1 MSKDGAPASA
11 IAELLGR
18 LRTRSGFSAEAI
30 SLERLRAMLVS
41 RAVESRV
48 RGAEEAARAAL
59 ENPSDYAR
67 IEAHFAPPETWLFR
81 YPESF
86 ELLRAFAAAR
96 NGRVIRALVVGAGGW
111 CEPCS
116 LAAALLDG
124 APASS
129 ITIDAFDRNPLL
141 FPVPPRFA
149 GVHLRGGMPAW
160 AERFFADAGDARSAQ
175 PQLSAI
181 IRTSVGEAGESTAAL
196 IASGRRFDIVSF
208 RNVAIYLNADV
219 RRAVFR
225 NLSALVDDD
234 GVLLVGHAEMPVAVE
249 LTGFSAHSHAGA
261 FALERAPIAPMS
273 ISMSISMP
281 MSMPTT
287 TPQAIDPEVY
297 RSSVAPASEIAS
309 APLGATAT
317 PRPPTSPI
325 RVARPLDP
333 IEALRA
339 EIFRMPADAV
349 LHVQLA
355 TALDERGDRA
365 AAAES
370 VGKALYLDRFCE
382 EALVLAAR
390 FADARGASAD
400 AQRYRMRALRV
411 HLEKMHDDDA

>member
-1 MSKDGAPASA
+1 MSKEGAPASA

-30 SLERLRAMLVS
+30 SLERLRAMLAS
-41 RAVESRV
+41 RAVETRV

-116 LAAALLDG
+116 LAAALLEG

-181 IRTSVGEAGESTAAL
+181 IRTSIGEAGESTAAL

-249 LTGFSAHSHAGA
+249 LTGFSAHSHSGA

-287 TPQAIDPEVY
+287 TPQAIDPEAY

-339 EIFRMPADAV
+339 EIFRMPADAA
-349 LHVQLA
+349 LHVRLA
-355 TALDERGDRA
+355 AALDERGDRA

>member
-11 IAELLGR
+11 IADLLGR

-30 SLERLRAMLVS
+30 SLERLRVMLVS

-86 ELLRAFAAAR
+86 ELVRAFAAAR

-116 LAAALLDG
+116 LAAALLEG

-141 FPVPPRFA
+141 FPAAPRFA

-181 IRTSVGEAGESTAAL
+181 IRTSIGEAGESTAAL

-249 LTGFSAHSHAGA
+249 MTGFSAHSHAGA
-261 FALERAPIAPMS
+261 FALERAAIAPMS
-273 ISMSISMP
+273 ISMS

-287 TPQAIDPEVY
+287 TPQTIDPEAY
-297 RSSVAPASEIAS
+297 RSIVAS
-309 APLGATAT
+309 ASASVGATAT
-317 PRPPTSPI
+317 PRPPASPI
-325 RVARPLDP
+325 RAARPLDP

-339 EIFRMPADAV
+339 EIFRMPADAA
-349 LHVQLA
+349 LHVRLA
-355 TALDERGDRA
+355 AALDERGDRA

>member
-1 MSKDGAPASA
+1 MSKNGVPASA

-30 SLERLRAMLVS
+30 SLERLRVMLVS

-86 ELLRAFAAAR
+86 ELVRAFAAAR

-116 LAAALLDG
+116 LAAALLEG

-141 FPVPPRFA
+141 FPVAPRFA

-181 IRTSVGEAGESTAAL
+181 IRTSIGEAGESTAAL
-196 IASGRRFDIVSF
+196 IASGRRLDIVSF

-225 NLSALVDDD
+225 SLSALVDDD

-249 LTGFSAHSHAGA
+249 MTGFSAHSHAGA
-261 FALERAPIAPMS
+261 FALERAAIAPMS
-273 ISMSISMP
+273 ISMS

-287 TPQAIDPEVY
+287 TPQTIDPEAY
-297 RSSVAPASEIAS
+297 RSIVAS
-309 APLGATAT
+309 ASASVGATAT
-317 PRPPTSPI
+317 PRPPASPI
-325 RVARPLDP
+325 RAARPLDP

-339 EIFRMPADAV
+339 EIFRMPADAA
-349 LHVQLA
+349 LHVRLA
-355 TALDERGDRA
+355 AALDERGDRA

>member
-1 MSKDGAPASA
+1 MSKEGAPASA

-30 SLERLRAMLVS
+30 SLERLRVMLVS

-86 ELLRAFAAAR
+86 ELVRAFAAAR

-141 FPVPPRFA
+141 FPAAPRFA

-225 NLSALVDDD
+225 SLSALVDDD

-249 LTGFSAHSHAGA
+249 MTGFSAHSHAGA

-273 ISMSISMP
+273 ISMS

-287 TPQAIDPEVY
+287 TPQTIDPEAY
-297 RSSVAPASEIAS
+297 RSIVAS
-309 APLGATAT
+309 ASASVGATAT
-317 PRPPTSPI
+317 PRLPASPI
-325 RVARPLDP
+325 RAARPLDP

-339 EIFRMPADAV
+339 EIFRMPADAA
-349 LHVQLA
+349 LHVRLA
-355 TALDERGDRA
+355 AALDERGDRA

>member
-11 IAELLGR
+11 IADLLGR

-30 SLERLRAMLVS
+30 SLERLRVMLVS
-41 RAVESRV
+41 RAVEMRV

-116 LAAALLDG
+116 LAAALLEG

-181 IRTSVGEAGESTAAL
+181 IRTSIGEAGESTAAL

-249 LTGFSAHSHAGA
+249 LTGFSAHSHSGA

-273 ISMSISMP
+273 ISMS
-281 MSMPTT
+281 MPTT
-287 TPQAIDPEVY
+287 TPQAIDPEAY
-297 RSSVAPASEIAS
+297 RSVVASAS

-317 PRPPTSPI
+317 PRPPASPI

-339 EIFRMPADAV
+339 EIFRMPADAA
-349 LHVQLA
+349 LHVRLA
-355 TALDERGDRA
+355 AALDERGDRA

>member
-1 MSKDGAPASA
+1 MSKEGVPASA

-30 SLERLRAMLVS
+30 SLERLRVMLVS

-86 ELLRAFAAAR
+86 ELVRAFAAAR

-141 FPVPPRFA
+141 FPVAPRFA

-225 NLSALVDDD
+225 SLSALVDDD

-249 LTGFSAHSHAGA
+249 MTGFSAHSHAGA

-273 ISMSISMP
+273 ISMS

-287 TPQAIDPEVY
+287 TPQTIDPEAY
-297 RSSVAPASEIAS
+297 RSIVAS
-309 APLGATAT
+309 ASASVGATAT
-317 PRPPTSPI
+317 PRLPASPI

-339 EIFRMPADAV
+339 EIFRMPADAA
-349 LHVQLA
+349 LHVRLA
-355 TALDERGDRA
+355 AALDERGDRA

>member
-1 MSKDGAPASA
+1 MSKEGVPASA

-30 SLERLRAMLVS
+30 SLERLRVMLVS

-86 ELLRAFAAAR
+86 ELVRAFAAAR

-116 LAAALLDG
+116 LAAALLEG

-141 FPVPPRFA
+141 FPAAPRFA

-181 IRTSVGEAGESTAAL
+181 IRTSIGEAGESTAAL

-249 LTGFSAHSHAGA
+249 MTGFSAHSHAGA
-261 FALERAPIAPMS
+261 FALERAAIAPMS
-273 ISMSISMP
+273 ISMS

-287 TPQAIDPEVY
+287 TPQTIDPEAY
-297 RSSVAPASEIAS
+297 RSIVAS
-309 APLGATAT
+309 ASASVGATAT
-317 PRPPTSPI
+317 PRLPASPI
-325 RVARPLDP
+325 RAARPLDP

-339 EIFRMPADAV
+339 EIFRMPADAA
-349 LHVQLA
+349 LHVRLA
-355 TALDERGDRA
+355 AALDERGDRA

>member
-1 MSKDGAPASA
+1 MSKEGAPASA

-30 SLERLRAMLVS
+30 SLERLRVMLVS

-86 ELLRAFAAAR
+86 ELVRAFAAAR

-116 LAAALLDG
+116 LAAALLEG

-141 FPVPPRFA
+141 FPAAPRFA

-181 IRTSVGEAGESTAAL
+181 IRTSIGEAGESTAAL

-249 LTGFSAHSHAGA
+249 MTGFSAHSHAGA
-261 FALERAPIAPMS
+261 FALERAAIAPMS
-273 ISMSISMP
+273 ISMS

-287 TPQAIDPEVY
+287 TPQTIDPEAY
-297 RSSVAPASEIAS
+297 RSIVAS
-309 APLGATAT
+309 ASASVGATAT
-317 PRPPTSPI
+317 PRPPASPI
-325 RVARPLDP
+325 RAARPLDP

-339 EIFRMPADAV
+339 EIFRMPADAA
-349 LHVQLA
+349 LHVRLA
-355 TALDERGDRA
+355 AALDERGDRA

-411 HLEKMHDDDA
+411 HLEKMHDEDA

>member
-1 MSKDGAPASA
+1 MSKEGAPASA

-41 RAVESRV
+41 RAVETRV

-59 ENPSDYAR
+59 ENPIDYAR

-86 ELLRAFAAAR
+86 ELVRAFAAAR

-141 FPVPPRFA
+141 FPVAPRFA

-225 NLSALVDDD
+225 SLSALVDDD

-249 LTGFSAHSHAGA
+249 MTGFSAHSHAGA
-261 FALERAPIAPMS
+261 FALERAAMP
-273 ISMSISMP
+273 MP

-287 TPQAIDPEVY
+287 TPQAIDPEAY
-297 RSSVAPASEIAS
+297 RSIVAS
-309 APLGATAT
+309 ASASVGATAT
-317 PRPPTSPI
+317 PRPPASPI

-339 EIFRMPADAV
+339 EIFRMPADAA
-349 LHVQLA
+349 LHVRLA
-355 TALDERGDRA
+355 AALDERGDRA

>member
-1 MSKDGAPASA
+1 MSKEGAPASA

-41 RAVESRV
+41 RAVETRV

-160 AERFFADAGDARSAQ
+160 AERFFADAGDARLAQ

-208 RNVAIYLNADV
+208 RNVAIYLNAEV

-225 NLSALVDDD
+225 SLSALVDDD

-249 LTGFSAHSHAGA
+249 MTGFSAHSHAGA

-273 ISMSISMP
+273 ISM
-281 MSMPTT
+281 PTT
-287 TPQAIDPEVY
+287 TPQAIDPEAY
-297 RSSVAPASEIAS
+297 RSIVAS
-309 APLGATAT
+309 ASASVGATAT
-317 PRPPTSPI
+317 PRPPASPI
-325 RVARPLDP
+325 RAARPLDP

-339 EIFRMPADAV
+339 EIFRMPADAA
-349 LHVQLA
+349 LHVWLA
-355 TALDERGDRA
+355 AALDERGDRA

-411 HLEKMHDDDA
+411 HLEKMHDEDA

>member
-1 MSKDGAPASA
+1 MSKEGVPASA

-30 SLERLRAMLVS
+30 SLERLRVMLVS

-86 ELLRAFAAAR
+86 ELVRAFAAAR

-116 LAAALLDG
+116 LAAALLEG

-141 FPVPPRFA
+141 FPAAPRFA

-225 NLSALVDDD
+225 SLSALVDDD

-249 LTGFSAHSHAGA
+249 MTGFSAHSHAGA

-273 ISMSISMP
+273 ISMS

-287 TPQAIDPEVY
+287 TPQTIDPEAY
-297 RSSVAPASEIAS
+297 RSIVAS
-309 APLGATAT
+309 ASASVGATAT
-317 PRPPTSPI
+317 PRLPASPI
-325 RVARPLDP
+325 RAARPLDP

-339 EIFRMPADAV
+339 EIFRMPADAA
-349 LHVQLA
+349 LHVRLA
-355 TALDERGDRA
+355 AALDERGDRA

>member
-1 MSKDGAPASA
+1 MSKEGAPASA

-30 SLERLRAMLVS
+30 SLERLRVMLVS

-86 ELLRAFAAAR
+86 ELVRAFAAAR

-116 LAAALLDG
+116 LAAALLEG

-141 FPVPPRFA
+141 FPVAPRFA

-219 RRAVFR
+219 RWAVFR
-225 NLSALVDDD
+225 SLSALVDDD

-249 LTGFSAHSHAGA
+249 MTGFSAHSHAGA
-261 FALERAPIAPMS
+261 FALERAAIA
-273 ISMSISMP
+273 SMP
-281 MSMPTT
+281 ISMSMPTT
-287 TPQAIDPEVY
+287 TPQTIDPEAY
-297 RSSVAPASEIAS
+297 RSIVAS
-309 APLGATAT
+309 ASASVGATAT
-317 PRPPTSPI
+317 PRPPASPI
-325 RVARPLDP
+325 RAARPLDP

-339 EIFRMPADAV
+339 EIFRMPADAA
-349 LHVQLA
+349 LHVRLA
-355 TALDERGDRA
+355 AALDERGDRA

>member
-1 MSKDGAPASA
+1 MSKEGVPASA

-30 SLERLRAMLVS
+30 SLERLRVMLVS

-86 ELLRAFAAAR
+86 ELVRAFAAAR

-116 LAAALLDG
+116 LAAALLEG

-141 FPVPPRFA
+141 FPVAPRFA

-225 NLSALVDDD
+225 SLSALVDDD

-249 LTGFSAHSHAGA
+249 MTGFSAHSHAGA
-261 FALERAPIAPMS
+261 FALERAAIAPMS
-273 ISMSISMP
+273 ISMS

-287 TPQAIDPEVY
+287 TPQTIDPEAY
-297 RSSVAPASEIAS
+297 RSIVAS
-309 APLGATAT
+309 ASASVGATAT
-317 PRPPTSPI
+317 PRPPASPI
-325 RVARPLDP
+325 RAARPLDP

-339 EIFRMPADAV
+339 EIFRMPADAA
-349 LHVQLA
+349 LHVRLA
-355 TALDERGDRA
+355 AALDERGDRA

>member
-1 MSKDGAPASA
+1 MSKEGVPASA

-30 SLERLRAMLVS
+30 SLERLRVMLVS

-86 ELLRAFAAAR
+86 ELVRAFAAAR

-116 LAAALLDG
+116 LAAALLEG

-141 FPVPPRFA
+141 FPAAPRFA

-225 NLSALVDDD
+225 SLSALVDDD

-249 LTGFSAHSHAGA
+249 MTGFSAHSHAGA
-261 FALERAPIAPMS
+261 FALERAAIAPMS
-273 ISMSISMP
+273 ISMS

-287 TPQAIDPEVY
+287 TPQTIDPEAY
-297 RSSVAPASEIAS
+297 RSIVAS
-309 APLGATAT
+309 ASASVGATAT
-317 PRPPTSPI
+317 PRLPASPI
-325 RVARPLDP
+325 RAARPLDP

-339 EIFRMPADAV
+339 EIFRMPADAA
-349 LHVQLA
+349 LHVRLA
-355 TALDERGDRA
+355 AALDERGDRA

>member
-1 MSKDGAPASA
+1 MSKEGAPASA

-86 ELLRAFAAAR
+86 ELVRAFAAAR

-116 LAAALLDG
+116 LAAALLEG

-141 FPVPPRFA
+141 FPVAPRFA

-225 NLSALVDDD
+225 SLSALVDDD

-249 LTGFSAHSHAGA
+249 MTGFSAHSHAGA
-261 FALERAPIAPMS
+261 FALERAAIAPMS
-273 ISMSISMP
+273 ISMS

-287 TPQAIDPEVY
+287 TPQTIDPEAY
-297 RSSVAPASEIAS
+297 RSIVAS
-309 APLGATAT
+309 ASASVGATAT
-317 PRPPTSPI
+317 PRLPASPI
-325 RVARPLDP
+325 RAARPLDP

-339 EIFRMPADAV
+339 EIFRMPADAA
-349 LHVQLA
+349 LHVRLA
-355 TALDERGDRA
+355 AALDERGDRA

>member
-1 MSKDGAPASA
+1 MSKEGVPASA

-30 SLERLRAMLVS
+30 SLERLRVMLVS

-86 ELLRAFAAAR
+86 ELVRAFAAAR

-141 FPVPPRFA
+141 FPVAPRFA

-181 IRTSVGEAGESTAAL
+181 IRTSIGEAGESTAAL

-225 NLSALVDDD
+225 SLSALVDDD

-249 LTGFSAHSHAGA
+249 MTGFSAHSHAGA
-261 FALERAPIAPMS
+261 FALERAAIAPMS
-273 ISMSISMP
+273 ISMS

-287 TPQAIDPEVY
+287 TPQTIDPEAY
-297 RSSVAPASEIAS
+297 RSIVAS
-309 APLGATAT
+309 ASASVGATAT
-317 PRPPTSPI
+317 PRLPASPI
-325 RVARPLDP
+325 RAARPLDP

-339 EIFRMPADAV
+339 EIFRMPADAA
-349 LHVQLA
+349 LHVRLA
-355 TALDERGDRA
+355 AALDERGDRA

>member
-1 MSKDGAPASA
+1 MSKEGVPASA

-30 SLERLRAMLVS
+30 SLERLRVMLVS

-86 ELLRAFAAAR
+86 ELVRAFAAAR

-116 LAAALLDG
+116 LAAALLEG

-141 FPVPPRFA
+141 FPVAPRFA

-225 NLSALVDDD
+225 SLSALVDDD

-249 LTGFSAHSHAGA
+249 MTGFSAHSHAGA
-261 FALERAPIAPMS
+261 FALERAAIAPMS
-273 ISMSISMP
+273 ISMS

-287 TPQAIDPEVY
+287 TPQTIDPEAY
-297 RSSVAPASEIAS
+297 RSIVAS
-309 APLGATAT
+309 ASASVGATAT
-317 PRPPTSPI
+317 PRLPASPI
-325 RVARPLDP
+325 RAARPLDP

-339 EIFRMPADAV
+339 EIFRMPADAA
-349 LHVQLA
+349 LHVRLA
-355 TALDERGDRA
+355 AALDERGDRA

>member
-1 MSKDGAPASA
+1 MSKEGVPASA

-30 SLERLRAMLVS
+30 SLERLRVMLVS

-86 ELLRAFAAAR
+86 ELVRAFAAAR

-116 LAAALLDG
+116 LAAALLEG

-141 FPVPPRFA
+141 FPVAPRFA

-181 IRTSVGEAGESTAAL
+181 IRTSIGEAGESTAAL

-249 LTGFSAHSHAGA
+249 MTGFSAHSHAGA
-261 FALERAPIAPMS
+261 FALERAAIAPMS
-273 ISMSISMP
+273 ISMS

-287 TPQAIDPEVY
+287 TPQTIDPEAY
-297 RSSVAPASEIAS
+297 RSIVAS
-309 APLGATAT
+309 ASASVGATAT
-317 PRPPTSPI
+317 PRLPASPI
-325 RVARPLDP
+325 RAARPLDP

-339 EIFRMPADAV
+339 EIFRMPADAA
-349 LHVQLA
+349 LHVRLA
-355 TALDERGDRA
+355 AALDERGDRA

>member
-1 MSKDGAPASA
+1 MSKEGVPASA

-30 SLERLRAMLVS
+30 SLERLRVMLVS

-48 RGAEEAARAAL
+48 RGAEDAARAAL

-86 ELLRAFAAAR
+86 ELVRAFAAAR

-116 LAAALLDG
+116 LAAALLEG

-141 FPVPPRFA
+141 FPVAPRFA

-225 NLSALVDDD
+225 SLSALVDDD

-249 LTGFSAHSHAGA
+249 MTGFSAHSHAGA
-261 FALERAPIAPMS
+261 FALERAAIAPMS
-273 ISMSISMP
+273 ISMS

-287 TPQAIDPEVY
+287 TPQTIDPEAY
-297 RSSVAPASEIAS
+297 RSIVAS
-309 APLGATAT
+309 ASASVGATAT
-317 PRPPTSPI
+317 PRPPASPI
-325 RVARPLDP
+325 RAARPLDP

-339 EIFRMPADAV
+339 EIFRMPADAA
-349 LHVQLA
+349 LHVRLA
-355 TALDERGDRA
+355 AALDERGDRA

>member
-1 MSKDGAPASA
+1 MSKEGVPASA

-30 SLERLRAMLVS
+30 SLERLRVMLVS

-86 ELLRAFAAAR
+86 ELVRAFAAAR

-141 FPVPPRFA
+141 FPVAPRFA

-181 IRTSVGEAGESTAAL
+181 IRTSIGEAGESTAAL

-225 NLSALVDDD
+225 SLSALVDDD

-249 LTGFSAHSHAGA
+249 MTGFSAHSHAGA
-261 FALERAPIAPMS
+261 FALERAAIAPMS
-273 ISMSISMP
+273 ISMS

-287 TPQAIDPEVY
+287 TPPTIDPEAY
-297 RSSVAPASEIAS
+297 RSIVAS
-309 APLGATAT
+309 ASASVGATAT
-317 PRPPTSPI
+317 PRPPASPI
-325 RVARPLDP
+325 RAARPLDP

-339 EIFRMPADAV
+339 EIFRMPADAA
-349 LHVQLA
+349 LHVRLA
-355 TALDERGDRA
+355 AALDERGDRA

>member
-1 MSKDGAPASA
+1 VSKEGAPASA

-30 SLERLRAMLVS
+30 SLERLRVMLVS

-116 LAAALLDG
+116 LAAALLEG

-208 RNVAIYLNADV
+208 RNVAIYLNAEV

-225 NLSALVDDD
+225 SLSALVDDD

-249 LTGFSAHSHAGA
+249 MTGFSAHSHAGA

-287 TPQAIDPEVY
+287 TPQAIDPEAY
-297 RSSVAPASEIAS
+297 RSIVAS
-309 APLGATAT
+309 ASASVGATAT
-317 PRPPTSPI
+317 PRPPASPI
-325 RVARPLDP
+325 RAARPLDP

-339 EIFRMPADAV
+339 EIFRMPADAA

>member
-1 MSKDGAPASA
+1 MSKEGVPASA

-30 SLERLRAMLVS
+30 SLERLRVMLVS

-86 ELLRAFAAAR
+86 ELVRAFAAAR

-116 LAAALLDG
+116 LAAALLEG

-141 FPVPPRFA
+141 FPAAPRFA

-225 NLSALVDDD
+225 SLSALVDDD

-249 LTGFSAHSHAGA
+249 MTGFSAHSHAGA
-261 FALERAPIAPMS
+261 FALERAAIAPMS
-273 ISMSISMP
+273 ISMS

-287 TPQAIDPEVY
+287 TPQTIDPEAY
-297 RSSVAPASEIAS
+297 RSIVAS
-309 APLGATAT
+309 ASASVGATAT
-317 PRPPTSPI
+317 PRPPASPI
-325 RVARPLDP
+325 RAARPLDP

-339 EIFRMPADAV
+339 EIFRMPADAA
-349 LHVQLA
+349 LHVRLA
-355 TALDERGDRA
+355 AALDERGDRA

>member
-1 MSKDGAPASA
+1 MSKEGVPASA

-30 SLERLRAMLVS
+30 SLERLRVMLVS

-86 ELLRAFAAAR
+86 ELVRAFAAAR

-116 LAAALLDG
+116 LAAALLEG

-141 FPVPPRFA
+141 FPVAPRFA

-181 IRTSVGEAGESTAAL
+181 IRTSIGEAGESTAAL

-225 NLSALVDDD
+225 SLSALVDDD

-249 LTGFSAHSHAGA
+249 MTGFSAHSHAGA
-261 FALERAPIAPMS
+261 FALERAAIAPMS
-273 ISMSISMP
+273 ISMS

-287 TPQAIDPEVY
+287 TPQTIDPEAY
-297 RSSVAPASEIAS
+297 RSIVAS
-309 APLGATAT
+309 ASASVGATAT
-317 PRPPTSPI
+317 PRLPASPI
-325 RVARPLDP
+325 RAARPLDP

-339 EIFRMPADAV
+339 EIFRMPADAA
-349 LHVQLA
+349 LHVRLA
-355 TALDERGDRA
+355 AALDERGDRA

>member
-1 MSKDGAPASA
+1 MSKEGVPATA

-30 SLERLRAMLVS
+30 SLERLRVMLVS

-86 ELLRAFAAAR
+86 ELVRAFAAAR

-141 FPVPPRFA
+141 FPVAPRFA

-181 IRTSVGEAGESTAAL
+181 IRTSIGEAGESTAAL

-225 NLSALVDDD
+225 SLSALVDDD

-249 LTGFSAHSHAGA
+249 MTGFSAHSHAGA

-273 ISMSISMP
+273 ISMS

-287 TPQAIDPEVY
+287 TPQTIDPEAY
-297 RSSVAPASEIAS
+297 RSIVAS
-309 APLGATAT
+309 ASASVGATAT
-317 PRPPTSPI
+317 PRPPASPI
-325 RVARPLDP
+325 RAARPLDP

-339 EIFRMPADAV
+339 EIFRMPADAA
-349 LHVQLA
+349 LHVRLA
-355 TALDERGDRA
+355 AALDERGDRA

>member
-1 MSKDGAPASA
+1 MSKEGVPASA

-30 SLERLRAMLVS
+30 SLERLRVMLVS

-86 ELLRAFAAAR
+86 ELVRAFAAAR

-116 LAAALLDG
+116 LAAALLEG

-141 FPVPPRFA
+141 FPVAPRFA

-181 IRTSVGEAGESTAAL
+181 IRTSIGEAGESTAAL

-249 LTGFSAHSHAGA
+249 MTGFSAHSHAGA

-273 ISMSISMP
+273 ISMS

-287 TPQAIDPEVY
+287 TPQTIDPEAY
-297 RSSVAPASEIAS
+297 RSIVAS
-309 APLGATAT
+309 ASASVGATAT
-317 PRPPTSPI
+317 PRPPASPI
-325 RVARPLDP
+325 RAARPLDP

-339 EIFRMPADAV
+339 EIFRMPADAA
-349 LHVQLA
+349 LHVRLA
-355 TALDERGDRA
+355 AALDERGDRA

>member
-11 IAELLGR
+11 IADLLGR

-30 SLERLRAMLVS
+30 SLERLRVMLVS

-116 LAAALLDG
+116 LAAALLEG

-249 LTGFSAHSHAGA
+249 LTGFSAHSHSGA

-273 ISMSISMP
+273 ISMS
-281 MSMPTT
+281 MPTT
-287 TPQAIDPEVY
+287 TPQAIDPEAY
-297 RSSVAPASEIAS
+297 RSVVASAS

-317 PRPPTSPI
+317 PRPPASPI

-339 EIFRMPADAV
+339 EIFRMPADAA

-382 EALVLAAR
+382 AALVLAAR

-411 HLEKMHDDDA
+411 HLENMHDDDA

>member
-1 MSKDGAPASA
+1 MSKEGVPASA

-30 SLERLRAMLVS
+30 SLERLRVMLVS

-86 ELLRAFAAAR
+86 ELVRAFAAAR

-116 LAAALLDG
+116 LAAALLEG

-141 FPVPPRFA
+141 FPAAPRFA

-160 AERFFADAGDARSAQ
+160 AERFFADAGDTRSAQ

-249 LTGFSAHSHAGA
+249 MTGFSAHSHAGA
-261 FALERAPIAPMS
+261 FALERAPIAS
-273 ISMSISMP
+273 

-287 TPQAIDPEVY
+287 TPQTIDPEAY
-297 RSSVAPASEIAS
+297 RSIVAS
-309 APLGATAT
+309 ASASVGATAT
-317 PRPPTSPI
+317 PRPPASPI
-325 RVARPLDP
+325 RAARPLDP

-339 EIFRMPADAV
+339 EIFRMPADAA
-349 LHVQLA
+349 LHVRLA
-355 TALDERGDRA
+355 AALDERGDRA

>member
-1 MSKDGAPASA
+1 MSKEGVPASA

-30 SLERLRAMLVS
+30 SLERLRVMLVS

-86 ELLRAFAAAR
+86 ELVRAFAAAR

-116 LAAALLDG
+116 LAAALLEG

-141 FPVPPRFA
+141 FPAAPRFA

-181 IRTSVGEAGESTAAL
+181 IRTSIGEAGESTAAL

-225 NLSALVDDD
+225 SLSALVDDD

-249 LTGFSAHSHAGA
+249 MTGFSAHSHAGA

-273 ISMSISMP
+273 ISMS

-287 TPQAIDPEVY
+287 TPQTIDPEAY
-297 RSSVAPASEIAS
+297 RSIVAS
-309 APLGATAT
+309 ASASVGATAT
-317 PRPPTSPI
+317 PRPPASPI
-325 RVARPLDP
+325 RAARPLDP

-339 EIFRMPADAV
+339 EIFRMPADAA
-349 LHVQLA
+349 LHVRLA
-355 TALDERGDRA
+355 AALDERGDRA

>member
-1 MSKDGAPASA
+1 MSKEGVPASA

-30 SLERLRAMLVS
+30 SLERLRVMLVS

-86 ELLRAFAAAR
+86 ELVRAFAAAR

-116 LAAALLDG
+116 LAAALLEG

-141 FPVPPRFA
+141 FPAAPRFA

-181 IRTSVGEAGESTAAL
+181 IRTSIGEAGESTAAL

-249 LTGFSAHSHAGA
+249 MTGFSAHSHAGA
-261 FALERAPIAPMS
+261 FALERAAIAPMS
-273 ISMSISMP
+273 ISMS

-287 TPQAIDPEVY
+287 TPQTIDPEAY
-297 RSSVAPASEIAS
+297 RSIVAS
-309 APLGATAT
+309 ASASVGATAT
-317 PRPPTSPI
+317 PRPPASPI
-325 RVARPLDP
+325 RAARPLDP

-339 EIFRMPADAV
+339 EIFRMPADAA

-355 TALDERGDRA
+355 AALDERGDRA

>member
-1 MSKDGAPASA
+1 VSKEGAPASA
-11 IAELLGR
+11 IADLLGR

-30 SLERLRAMLVS
+30 SLERLRVMLVS
-41 RAVESRV
+41 RAVEMRV

-116 LAAALLDG
+116 LAAALLEG

-160 AERFFADAGDARSAQ
+160 AERFFADAGDTRSAQ

-181 IRTSVGEAGESTAAL
+181 IRTSIGEAGESTAAL

-208 RNVAIYLNADV
+208 RNVAIYLNAEV

-249 LTGFSAHSHAGA
+249 LTGFSAHSHSGA
-261 FALERAPIAPMS
+261 FALERAAIAPMS
-273 ISMSISMP
+273 ISMSI
-281 MSMPTT
+281 PTT
-287 TPQAIDPEVY
+287 TPQAIDPEAY
-297 RSSVAPASEIAS
+297 RSIVASAS

-317 PRPPTSPI
+317 PRPPASPI

-339 EIFRMPADAV
+339 EIFRMPADAA
-349 LHVQLA
+349 LHVRLA
-355 TALDERGDRA
+355 AALDERGDRA

-411 HLEKMHDDDA
+411 HLENMHDDDA

>member
-1 MSKDGAPASA
+1 MSKEGVPASA

-30 SLERLRAMLVS
+30 SLERLRVMLVS

-86 ELLRAFAAAR
+86 ELVRAFAAAR

-116 LAAALLDG
+116 LAAALLEG

-141 FPVPPRFA
+141 FPVAPRFA

-225 NLSALVDDD
+225 SLSALVDDD

-249 LTGFSAHSHAGA
+249 MTGFSAHSHAGA
-261 FALERAPIAPMS
+261 FALERAAIAPMS
-273 ISMSISMP
+273 ISMS

-287 TPQAIDPEVY
+287 TPQTIDPEAY
-297 RSSVAPASEIAS
+297 RSIVAS
-309 APLGATAT
+309 ASASVGATAT
-317 PRPPTSPI
+317 PRLPASPI

-339 EIFRMPADAV
+339 EIFRMPADAA
-349 LHVQLA
+349 LHVRLA
-355 TALDERGDRA
+355 AALDERGDRA

>member
-1 MSKDGAPASA
+1 VSKEGAPASA

-86 ELLRAFAAAR
+86 ELVRAFAAAR

-116 LAAALLDG
+116 LAAALLEG

-141 FPVPPRFA
+141 FPVAPRFA

-249 LTGFSAHSHAGA
+249 MTGFSAHSHAGA
-261 FALERAPIAPMS
+261 FALERAAIAPMS
-273 ISMSISMP
+273 ISMS
-281 MSMPTT
+281 MSMSTPTT
-287 TPQAIDPEVY
+287 TPQTIDPEAY
-297 RSSVAPASEIAS
+297 RSIVAS
-309 APLGATAT
+309 ASASVGATAT
-317 PRPPTSPI
+317 PRPPVSPI
-325 RVARPLDP
+325 RAARPLDP

-339 EIFRMPADAV
+339 EIFRMPADAA
-349 LHVQLA
+349 LHVRLA
-355 TALDERGDRA
+355 AALDERGDRA

>member
-1 MSKDGAPASA
+1 MSKEGVPASA

-30 SLERLRAMLVS
+30 SLERLRVMLVS

-86 ELLRAFAAAR
+86 ELVRAFAAAR

-116 LAAALLDG
+116 LAAALLEG

-141 FPVPPRFA
+141 FPVAPRFA

-225 NLSALVDDD
+225 SLSALVDDD

-249 LTGFSAHSHAGA
+249 MTGFSAHSHAGA
-261 FALERAPIAPMS
+261 FALERAAIAPMS
-273 ISMSISMP
+273 ISMS

-287 TPQAIDPEVY
+287 TPQTIDPEAY
-297 RSSVAPASEIAS
+297 RSIVAS
-309 APLGATAT
+309 ASASVGATAA
-317 PRPPTSPI
+317 PRPPASPI
-325 RVARPLDP
+325 RAARPLDP

-339 EIFRMPADAV
+339 EIFRMPADAA
-349 LHVQLA
+349 LHVRLA
-355 TALDERGDRA
+355 AALDERGDRA

>member
-1 MSKDGAPASA
+1 MSKEGVPASA

-30 SLERLRAMLVS
+30 SLERLRVMLVS

-86 ELLRAFAAAR
+86 ELVRAFAAAR

-116 LAAALLDG
+116 LAAALLEG

-141 FPVPPRFA
+141 FPAAPRFA

-160 AERFFADAGDARSAQ
+160 AELFFADAGDARSAQ

-181 IRTSVGEAGESTAAL
+181 IRTSIGEAGESTAAL

-225 NLSALVDDD
+225 SLSALVDDD

-249 LTGFSAHSHAGA
+249 MTGFSAHSHAGA
-261 FALERAPIAPMS
+261 FALERAAIAPMS
-273 ISMSISMP
+273 ISMS

-287 TPQAIDPEVY
+287 TPQTIDPEAY
-297 RSSVAPASEIAS
+297 RSIVAS
-309 APLGATAT
+309 ASASVGATAT
-317 PRPPTSPI
+317 PRPPASPI
-325 RVARPLDP
+325 RAARPLDP

-339 EIFRMPADAV
+339 EIFRMPADAA
-349 LHVQLA
+349 LHVRLA
-355 TALDERGDRA
+355 AALDERGDRA

>member
-1 MSKDGAPASA
+1 MSKEGVPASA

-30 SLERLRAMLVS
+30 SLERLRVMLVS

-86 ELLRAFAAAR
+86 ELVRAFAAAR

-116 LAAALLDG
+116 LAAALLEG

-141 FPVPPRFA
+141 FPAAPRFA

-181 IRTSVGEAGESTAAL
+181 IRTSIGEAGESTAAL

-225 NLSALVDDD
+225 SLSALVDDD

-249 LTGFSAHSHAGA
+249 MTGFSAHSHAGA
-261 FALERAPIAPMS
+261 FALERAAIAPMS
-273 ISMSISMP
+273 ISMS

-287 TPQAIDPEVY
+287 TPQTIDPEAY
-297 RSSVAPASEIAS
+297 RSIVAS
-309 APLGATAT
+309 ASASVGATAT
-317 PRPPTSPI
+317 PRLPASPI

-339 EIFRMPADAV
+339 EIFRMPADAA
-349 LHVQLA
+349 LHVRLA
-355 TALDERGDRA
+355 AALDERGDRA

>member
-1 MSKDGAPASA
+1 MSKEGVPASA

-30 SLERLRAMLVS
+30 SLERLRVMLVS

-86 ELLRAFAAAR
+86 ELVRAFAAAR

-116 LAAALLDG
+116 LAAALLEG

-141 FPVPPRFA
+141 FPAAPRFA

-181 IRTSVGEAGESTAAL
+181 IRTSIGEAGESTAAL

-249 LTGFSAHSHAGA
+249 MTGFSAHSHAGT
-261 FALERAPIAPMS
+261 FALERAAIAPMS
-273 ISMSISMP
+273 ISMS

-287 TPQAIDPEVY
+287 TPQTIDPEAY
-297 RSSVAPASEIAS
+297 RSIVAS
-309 APLGATAT
+309 ASASVGATAT
-317 PRPPTSPI
+317 PRPPASPI
-325 RVARPLDP
+325 RAARPLDP

-339 EIFRMPADAV
+339 EIFRMPADAA
-349 LHVQLA
+349 LHVRLA
-355 TALDERGDRA
+355 AALDERGDRA

>member
-1 MSKDGAPASA
+1 MSKEGVPASA

-30 SLERLRAMLVS
+30 SLERLRVMLVS

-86 ELLRAFAAAR
+86 ELVRAFAAAR

-116 LAAALLDG
+116 LAAALLEG

-141 FPVPPRFA
+141 FPVAPRFA

-181 IRTSVGEAGESTAAL
+181 IRTSIGEAGESTAAL

-225 NLSALVDDD
+225 SLSALVDDD

-249 LTGFSAHSHAGA
+249 MTGFSAHSHAGA
-261 FALERAPIAPMS
+261 FALERAAIAPMS
-273 ISMSISMP
+273 ISMS

-287 TPQAIDPEVY
+287 TPQTIDPEAY
-297 RSSVAPASEIAS
+297 RSIVAS
-309 APLGATAT
+309 ASASVGATAT
-317 PRPPTSPI
+317 PRPPASPI
-325 RVARPLDP
+325 RAARPLDP

-339 EIFRMPADAV
+339 EIFRMPADAA
-349 LHVQLA
+349 LHVRLA
-355 TALDERGDRA
+355 AALDERGDRA

>member
-1 MSKDGAPASA
+1 MSKEGVPASA

-30 SLERLRAMLVS
+30 SLERLRVMLVS

-86 ELLRAFAAAR
+86 ELVRAFAAAR

-116 LAAALLDG
+116 LAAALLEG

-141 FPVPPRFA
+141 FPAAPRFA

-249 LTGFSAHSHAGA
+249 MTGFSAHSHAGA
-261 FALERAPIAPMS
+261 FALERAAIAPMS
-273 ISMSISMP
+273 ISMS

-287 TPQAIDPEVY
+287 TPQTIDPEAYCSIV
-297 RSSVAPASEIAS
+297 AS
-309 APLGATAT
+309 ASASVGATAT
-317 PRPPTSPI
+317 PRPPASPI
-325 RVARPLDP
+325 RAARPLDP

-339 EIFRMPADAV
+339 EIFRMPADAA
-349 LHVQLA
+349 LHVRLA
-355 TALDERGDRA
+355 AALDERGDRA

>member
-1 MSKDGAPASA
+1 MSKEGVPASA

-30 SLERLRAMLVS
+30 SLERLRVMLVS

-86 ELLRAFAAAR
+86 ELVRAFAAAR

-141 FPVPPRFA
+141 FPVAPRFA

-181 IRTSVGEAGESTAAL
+181 IRTSIGEAGESTAAL

-249 LTGFSAHSHAGA
+249 MTGFSAHSHAGA
-261 FALERAPIAPMS
+261 FALERAAIAPMS
-273 ISMSISMP
+273 ISMS

-287 TPQAIDPEVY
+287 TPQTIDPEAY
-297 RSSVAPASEIAS
+297 RSIVAS
-309 APLGATAT
+309 ASASVGATAT
-317 PRPPTSPI
+317 PRLPASPI
-325 RVARPLDP
+325 RAARPLDP

-339 EIFRMPADAV
+339 EIFRMPADAA
-349 LHVQLA
+349 LHVRLA
-355 TALDERGDRA
+355 AALDERGDRA

>member
-1 MSKDGAPASA
+1 MSKEGVPASA

-30 SLERLRAMLVS
+30 SLERLRVMLVS

-86 ELLRAFAAAR
+86 ELVRAFAAAR

-116 LAAALLDG
+116 LAAALLEG

-141 FPVPPRFA
+141 FPAAPRFA

-181 IRTSVGEAGESTAAL
+181 IRTSIGEAGESTAAL

-225 NLSALVDDD
+225 SLSALVDDD

-249 LTGFSAHSHAGA
+249 MTGFSAHSHAGA
-261 FALERAPIAPMS
+261 FALERAAIAPMS
-273 ISMSISMP
+273 ISMS

-287 TPQAIDPEVY
+287 TPQTIDPEAY
-297 RSSVAPASEIAS
+297 RSIVAS
-309 APLGATAT
+309 ASASVGATAT
-317 PRPPTSPI
+317 PRPPASPI
-325 RVARPLDP
+325 RAARPLDP

-339 EIFRMPADAV
+339 EIFRMPADAA
-349 LHVQLA
+349 LHVRLA
-355 TALDERGDRA
+355 AALDERGDRA